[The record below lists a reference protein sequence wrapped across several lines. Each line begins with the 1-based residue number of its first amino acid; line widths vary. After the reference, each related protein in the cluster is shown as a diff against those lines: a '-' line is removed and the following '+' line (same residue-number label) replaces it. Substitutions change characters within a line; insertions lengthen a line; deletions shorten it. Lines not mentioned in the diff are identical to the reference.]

1 MRIITCLLLLT
12 LSTQALAQDS
22 TKRYTFNQIGWT
34 ITIPDGFIEVD
45 SAKNRRNM
53 ERGLKAI
60 EESSNVTADISEV
73 ITLFS
78 ATKNTLQYFT
88 ATLTPFDPEKDGD
101 YAIANK
107 DVKEITFNTFRDQ
120 MPNAKLDTS
129 SRKINIDGLEFD
141 KFNISIKIDELPLTV
156 VMIFKLYKGYD
167 FGISYLYM
175 DEETQKQIEASIS
188 SSKFRK

>member
-1 MRIITCLLLLT
+1 
-12 LSTQALAQDS
+12 
-22 TKRYTFNQIGWT
+22 
-34 ITIPDGFIEVD
+34 
-45 SAKNRRNM
+45 
-53 ERGLKAI
+53 
-60 EESSNVTADISEV
+60 
-73 ITLFS
+73 
-78 ATKNTLQYFT
+78 
-88 ATLTPFDPEKDGD
+88 
-101 YAIANK
+101 
-107 DVKEITFNTFRDQ
+107 